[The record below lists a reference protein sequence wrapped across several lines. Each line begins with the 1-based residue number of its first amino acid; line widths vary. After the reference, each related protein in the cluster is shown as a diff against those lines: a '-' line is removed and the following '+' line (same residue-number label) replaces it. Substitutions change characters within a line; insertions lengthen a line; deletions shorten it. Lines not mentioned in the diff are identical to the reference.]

1 MPTAFIPRLSM
12 LSVCLGSFGS
22 FRLEGSAGCQ
32 RFSSTGGKQG
42 EIAKTPLP
50 NQPVKPM
57 ALSREM
63 RRRLRRMAGNRR
75 SALRDSRSAGQR
87 AKGAGERTLSPRVW
101 GSGGVR
107 IQIFGA
113 DLENKEFT
121 RIDLENKGLIEID
134 LDNKRL
140 MRKKEPFCRRE
151 LLLSDVKSRKQITY
165 L

>member
-1 MPTAFIPRLSM
+1 MRL
-12 LSVCLGSFGS
+12 LLQTG
-22 FRLEGSAGCQ
+22 GSAGCQ

-75 SALRDSRSAGQR
+75 SAFRDLRSVGQR
-87 AKGAGERTLSPRVW
+87 ARGRGENPYPRE
-101 GSGGVR
+101 
-107 IQIFGA
+107 FGDQEAFAFKNFEA
-113 DLENKEFT
+113 DLENKGFT
-121 RIDLENKGLIEID
+121 RIDLETKGLIEID

-140 MRKKEPFCRRE
+140 MRKKKPFCCRE
-151 LLLSDVKSRKQITY
+151 LLAANVKSRLQMTY